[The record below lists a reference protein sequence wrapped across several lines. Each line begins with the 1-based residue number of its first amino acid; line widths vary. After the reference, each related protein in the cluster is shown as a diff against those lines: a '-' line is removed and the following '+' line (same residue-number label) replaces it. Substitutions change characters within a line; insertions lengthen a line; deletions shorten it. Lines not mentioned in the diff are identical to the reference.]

1 MVTKESVMKE
11 NIWAKT
17 LLGVY
22 RHLETV
28 SDAIDKIVL
37 KTALNSYHFSLDGD
51 DVLSTSNKL
60 IELGE
65 RKVTLIN
72 LKLLVEDILTKI
84 GQNEAD
90 ILICRYIEGMK
101 FKDIAFEKGLG
112 LRTVFRRLD
121 KAETS
126 FTKKLLNMGY
136 NSLSLQNKLKSEKW
150 ILNYYYDIQSS
161 KTDEVEIKKIAL

>member
-1 MVTKESVMKE
+1 MKE

-28 SDAIDKIVL
+28 SDAIDRIVL
-37 KTALNSYHFSLDGD
+37 KTALNSYHFSLEGN

-101 FKDIAFEKGLG
+101 FKDIARIMGCSVSTTKSRFRLG
-112 LRTVFRRLD
+112 VNQL
-121 KAETS
+121 
-126 FTKKLLNMGY
+126 KKLMENDY
-136 NSLSLQNKLKSEKW
+136 ER
-150 ILNYYYDIQSS
+150 
-161 KTDEVEIKKIAL
+161 

>member
-1 MVTKESVMKE
+1 MKE

-72 LKLLVEDILTKI
+72 LKLLVEEILTKI

-112 LRTVFRRLD
+112 LRTVFRRLG